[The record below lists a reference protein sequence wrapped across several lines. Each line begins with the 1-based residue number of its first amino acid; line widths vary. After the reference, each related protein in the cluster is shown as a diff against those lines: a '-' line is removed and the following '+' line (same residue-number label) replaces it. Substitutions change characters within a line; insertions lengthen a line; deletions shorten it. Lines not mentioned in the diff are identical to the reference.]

1 MDFQLRNLPKVTKA
15 KRAWSVEEDELL
27 KNAIKTLKGEAE
39 DLKVFNNWNE
49 VAKIIFFQT

>member
-1 MDFQLRNLPKVTKA
+1 LDFQLRNLPKVTKA